1 MSLKFPNKTLD
12 IAKTVYIA
20 LLSVYAILREIVVL
34 SNFIENSLF
43 AYFFFG
49 VGLVILGATFLWNRK
64 YYAVP
69 RIWLLLAFF
78 AIGIVSVLVNF
89 KYALFSNVKAMG
101 WMALFLFLCYP
112 MGANA
117 EKEKDRNVTVF
128 FTTSFITAS
137 VLVAVSLPMYFFNV
151 DFTYLNENII
161 GLHSNQGFSHEY
173 SRLWGVF
180 ADANTGAVYSFA
192 TLLMSLFLFSKTKSK
207 LLKTLMI
214 IADVLI
220 VMYAVLSGSRTV
232 YVVMLA
238 AAVWIAFYRVLKL
251 VKGKT
256 FKKTMVS
263 LAAGALSAV
272 IVVLVYSGAQFSLP
286 WAKKFLTDV
295 TPKSVTT
302 AVSSTYESCY
312 LLGGVDIT
320 VENQD
325 KNDKPSKDPSKDPSK
340 EDPDE
345 NGVESLD
352 RTDAA
357 GKDDISN
364 GRLDKWM
371 DALELYMASPIIGAS
386 PRGISQFGQVHCPDN
401 DISRYGYAAHNSIL
415 QVMMSTGTLG
425 LIAVLLI
432 LLSTAVIIIKKA
444 YCEKY
449 SARNLAYSSMV
460 LAFICSAMF
469 LSDIFFNLTFGGLCF
484 WFLLGMAHEK
494 KGEET
499 ENCLEEF

>member
-34 SNFIENSLF
+34 SNLIENSLF
-43 AYFFFG
+43 AYSFFG
-49 VGLVILGATFLWNRK
+49 VGLVILGATFLFDRK
-64 YYAVP
+64 YYTVP
-69 RIWLLLAFF
+69 RIWLLVAFF
-78 AIGIVSVLVNF
+78 AIGIVSVLVNI

-161 GLHSNQGFSHEY
+161 GLHSNQGFSREY

-180 ADANTGAVYSFA
+180 VDANTGAVYSFA
-192 TLLMSLFLFSKTKSK
+192 TLLMSLYLFTKTRKK
-207 LLKTLMI
+207 LLKTLI
-214 IADVLI
+214 VIADVLI

-251 VKGKT
+251 IKGKIL
-256 FKKTMVS
+256 KKTVIS
-263 LAAGALSAV
+263 LAAGALSA
-272 IVVLVYSGAQFSLP
+272 IVVMVTYSGAQFSLP
-286 WAKKFLTDV
+286 WVKKFVTDI

-312 LLGGVDIT
+312 ILGGIDIT
-320 VENQD
+320 VEESD
-325 KNDKPSKDPSKDPSK
+325 KNSGSKPSKDPSKDPLK
-340 EDPDE
+340 DDTDDK
-345 NGVESLD
+345 GVESLD
-352 RTDAA
+352 RTDVS

-364 GRLDKWM
+364 GRIEKWM

-386 PRGISQFGQVHCPDN
+386 PRGISEFGRVHCPDN

-499 ENCLEEF
+499 ENC